1 MIKYNFIKNY
11 QDIQLWEKDL
21 SKVNLKNKSS
31 GKKTEFLISLKEF
44 LKKEKILYIPSL
56 SALSITILINL
67 IGLPSY
73 LNTLRLESKHQE
85 FASNFE
91 EYKNTQS
98 LVKERITD
106 LENYYQLYV
115 LGSPTYTFSF
125 FLQQTIPNDVQ
136 VSEFTLDKD
145 GFQINVQAYEIETI
159 NNFIDSLLNWPIV
172 KNETIKVRNIVKQQT
187 QEGPRGP
194 RVSSTK
200 ELFIVEI
207 SGKNNIVGIS
217 EKLPIFKESYN
228 YGLINKIEKYIKLTD
243 ITNSTDS

>member
-21 SKVNLKNKSS
+21 SKVNLKNNSS
-31 GKKTEFLISLKEF
+31 GKKTAFFISLKEF

-56 SALSITILINL
+56 SAFSITILINL

-98 LVKERITD
+98 SIKERITD

-172 KNETIKVRNIVKQQT
+172 KNETIKVRNIVKQQP
-187 QEGPRGP
+187 QEGPRA
-194 RVSSTK
+194 SSTK

-243 ITNSTDS
+243 ITNTTDS

>member
-11 QDIQLWEKDL
+11 QDVQLWEKDPRKL
-21 SKVNLKNKSS
+21 NSKRNSTGNK
-31 GKKTEFLISLKEF
+31 TAFFISLKEF
-44 LKKEKILYIPSL
+44 LKKEKILYVPSL
-56 SALSITILINL
+56 SAMSITILFNL
-67 IGLPSY
+67 VGLPSY

-98 LVKERITD
+98 SLKDRITD

-125 FLQQTIPNDVQ
+125 FLQKTLPNDVQ

-145 GFQINVQAYEIETI
+145 GFQINVQAYKIETI
-159 NNFIDSLLNWPIV
+159 NNFIDNLLKWPTI
-172 KNETIKVRNIVKQQT
+172 KNETIKVRNIVKQET
-187 QEGPRGP
+187 QEEPTRS
-194 RVSSTK
+194 SSTK

-207 SGKNNIVGIS
+207 SGK
-217 EKLPIFKESYN
+217 K
-228 YGLINKIEKYIKLTD
+228 
-243 ITNSTDS
+243 

>member
-11 QDIQLWEKDL
+11 QDVQLWEKDPRKL
-21 SKVNLKNKSS
+21 NSKRNSTGNK
-31 GKKTEFLISLKEF
+31 TAFFISLKEF
-44 LKKEKILYIPSL
+44 LKKEKILYVPSL
-56 SALSITILINL
+56 SAMSITILFNL
-67 IGLPSY
+67 VGLPSY

-98 LVKERITD
+98 SLKDRITD

-125 FLQQTIPNDVQ
+125 FLQKTLPNDVQ

-145 GFQINVQAYEIETI
+145 GFQINVQAYKIETI
-159 NNFIDSLLNWPIV
+159 NNFIDNLLKWPTV
-172 KNETIKVRNIVKQQT
+172 KNETIKVRNIVKQET
-187 QEGPRGP
+187 QEEPTRS
-194 RVSSTK
+194 SSTK

>member
-21 SKVNLKNKSS
+21 SKINSKDKSS
-31 GKKTEFLISLKEF
+31 GKKTALFISLKEF

-56 SALSITILINL
+56 SAMSITILINL

-98 LVKERITD
+98 SIKERITD

-115 LGSPTYTFSF
+115 LGSPAYTFSF
-125 FLQQTIPNDVQ
+125 FLQQNIPNDVQ

-159 NNFIDSLLNWPIV
+159 NNFIDSLLNWPTV
-172 KNETIKVRNIVKQQT
+172 KNESIKVRNIVKQQT
-187 QEGPRGP
+187 QEGPRS
-194 RVSSTK
+194 SSTK

-217 EKLPIFKESYN
+217 DKLPIFKKSYN

>member
-21 SKVNLKNKSS
+21 SKLNLKRNSTGS
-31 GKKTEFLISLKEF
+31 KTAFFISLREF
-44 LKKEKILYIPSL
+44 LKKEKILYVPSL
-56 SALSITILINL
+56 SALSITILFNL

-91 EYKNTQS
+91 EYKNTQIS
-98 LVKERITD
+98 LKDRITD

-125 FLQQTIPNDVQ
+125 FLQQTLPNDVQ

-145 GFQINVQAYEIETI
+145 GFQINVQAYKIETI
-159 NNFIDSLLNWPIV
+159 NNFIDNLLNWPTV
-172 KNETIKVRNIVKQQT
+172 KNETIKVRNIVKQET
-187 QEGPRGP
+187 QEGPTRTS
-194 RVSSTK
+194 RTK

>member
-11 QDIQLWEKDL
+11 QDVQLWEKDTRKL
-21 SKVNLKNKSS
+21 NSKRNSTGNK
-31 GKKTEFLISLKEF
+31 TAFFISLKEF
-44 LKKEKILYIPSL
+44 LKKEKILYVPSL
-56 SALSITILINL
+56 SAMSITILFNL
-67 IGLPSY
+67 VGLPSY

-91 EYKNTQS
+91 EYKNTRSS
-98 LVKERITD
+98 LKDRITD

-125 FLQQTIPNDVQ
+125 FLQKTLPNDVQ

-145 GFQINVQAYEIETI
+145 GFQINVQAYKIETI
-159 NNFIDSLLNWPIV
+159 NNFIDNLLKWPTV
-172 KNETIKVRNIVKQQT
+172 KNETIKVRNIVKQET
-187 QEGPRGP
+187 QEEPTRS
-194 RVSSTK
+194 SSTK

>member
-11 QDIQLWEKDL
+11 QDVQLWEKDPRKL
-21 SKVNLKNKSS
+21 NSKRNSTGNK
-31 GKKTEFLISLKEF
+31 TAFFISLKEF
-44 LKKEKILYIPSL
+44 LKKEKILYVPSL
-56 SALSITILINL
+56 SAMSITILFNL
-67 IGLPSY
+67 VGLPSY

-91 EYKNTQS
+91 EYKNTQIA
-98 LVKERITD
+98 LKDRITD

-125 FLQQTIPNDVQ
+125 FLQKTLPNDVQ

-145 GFQINVQAYEIETI
+145 GFQINVQAYKIETI
-159 NNFIDSLLNWPIV
+159 NNFIDNLLKWPTV
-172 KNETIKVRNIVKQQT
+172 KNETIKVRNIVKQET
-187 QEGPRGP
+187 QEEPTRS
-194 RVSSTK
+194 SSTK

>member
-11 QDIQLWEKDL
+11 QDVQLWEKDTRKL
-21 SKVNLKNKSS
+21 NSKRNSTGNK
-31 GKKTEFLISLKEF
+31 TAFFISLKEF
-44 LKKEKILYIPSL
+44 LKKEKILYVPSL
-56 SALSITILINL
+56 SAMSITLLFNL
-67 IGLPSY
+67 VGLPSY

-98 LVKERITD
+98 SLKDRITD

-125 FLQQTIPNDVQ
+125 FLQKTLPNDVQ

-145 GFQINVQAYEIETI
+145 GFQINVQAYKIETI
-159 NNFIDSLLNWPIV
+159 NNFIDNLLKWPTI
-172 KNETIKVRNIVKQQT
+172 KNETIKVRNIVKQET
-187 QEGPRGP
+187 QEEPTRS
-194 RVSSTK
+194 SSTK

>member
-172 KNETIKVRNIVKQQT
+172 KNETIKVRNIIKQQT

-194 RVSSTK
+194 RSSSTK